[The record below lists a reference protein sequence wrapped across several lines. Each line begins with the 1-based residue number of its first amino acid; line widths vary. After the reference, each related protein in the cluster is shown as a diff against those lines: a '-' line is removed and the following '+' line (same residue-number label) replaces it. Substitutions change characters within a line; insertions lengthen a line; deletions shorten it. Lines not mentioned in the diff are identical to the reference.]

1 MSLNFVKVGRQLT
14 FLYISSNSSSSSSSS
29 ISNMGN
35 GSSDVT
41 TLAEVPTRVTI
52 EAIKSSDQ

>member
-1 MSLNFVKVGRQLT
+1 MSLNFVIVGRQLT
-14 FLYISSNSSSSSSSS
+14 FLYISSNSSSSSS

-35 GSSDVT
+35 GSSGVT
-41 TLAEVPTRVTI
+41 TLAEVSTRITI